1 MKRFLA
7 FFLSALFLTTAAVQA
22 QLPEIAGRI
31 RTMAHRGDYHNAPD
45 NTIPSL
51 KMAIAT
57 GVDSCEF
64 DVRRTKDGVLV
75 LSHDATFAHAS
86 KGACTRAVSD
96 MTFEET
102 QAVDVG
108 AYKGEAWKGTKC
120 PTLEETLLL
129 FKGSGCIP
137 VIEIKQPGTEEDIAA
152 MLKKHDMVK
161 ECAIVSFDH
170 ESIRKMWTLCPGIYA
185 YRNGGDRKGMSDE
198 EYVQWFIDSQKDCP
212 YKVANPHVGN
222 MNPNTVKL
230 LKKAGFTVSTWIV
243 DAPEKLN
250 EYLDAGIDT
259 MTTNRPAVFVEVMK
273 EREKAGKK

>member
-250 EYLDAGIDT
+250 EFLDAGIDT

-273 EREKAGKK
+273 EREKAGK

>member
-102 QAVDVG
+102 QTVDVG

-170 ESIRKMWTLCPGIYA
+170 ESIRKMWTRCPGIYA

-250 EYLDAGIDT
+250 EFLDAGIDT

-273 EREKAGKK
+273 EREKAGK

>member
-7 FFLSALFLTTAAVQA
+7 FFLSALFLTTAAAQA

-31 RTMAHRGDYHNAPD
+31 RSMAHRGDYHNAPD

-86 KGACTRAVSD
+86 KGACVRAVSD

-120 PTLEETLLL
+120 PTFEETLLL

-161 ECAIVSFDH
+161 ECAIVSFNH
-170 ESIRKMWTLCPGIYA
+170 ESIRKMWELCPGIYA

-212 YKVANPHVGN
+212 FKVANPHVKN
-222 MNPNTVKL
+222 MNVNTVKL

-243 DAPEKLN
+243 DDPEKLN
-250 EYLDAGIDT
+250 EFLDAGIDT
-259 MTTNRPAVFVEVMK
+259 MTTNQPAVFVEVMK

>member
-250 EYLDAGIDT
+250 EFLDAGIDT

>member
-137 VIEIKQPGTEEDIAA
+137 VIEIKQPGTEEDIAV

-250 EYLDAGIDT
+250 EFLDAGIDT

-273 EREKAGKK
+273 EREKAGK